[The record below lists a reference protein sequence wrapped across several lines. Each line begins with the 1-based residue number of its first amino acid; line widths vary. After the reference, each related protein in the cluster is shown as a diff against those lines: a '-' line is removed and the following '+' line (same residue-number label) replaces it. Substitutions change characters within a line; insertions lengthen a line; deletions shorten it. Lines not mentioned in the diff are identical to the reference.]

1 MVDIIGSIK
10 SAWDLAIHPS
20 KAKPM
25 GISDAV
31 KFYYSFAIIPG
42 IVAAIITGIIGGLT
56 AAVIMLAVI
65 FVLEVIELFIGAA
78 IYQLF
83 GKFILRKFKN
93 DYSVTFTATVIATIP
108 AILFYWIAPL
118 TGGLS
123 SIIFGI
129 WGVILLT
136 IALMKLQKV
145 SGVTAVLSWLLPT
158 IILGIIVFLIL
169 FAALGALGVFSSA
182 ALTTI

>member
-25 GISDAV
+25 DISDAV

-42 IVAAIITGIIGGLT
+42 IVAAIIAGIIGGLT

-65 FVLEVIELFIGAA
+65 FILELIFIFVDAA
-78 IYQLF
+78 LYQLF
-83 GKFILRKFKN
+83 GKFVLRKFKN

-108 AILFYWIAPL
+108 AILFYWIAPI

-129 WGVILLT
+129 WGLILLT

-145 SGVTAVLSWLLPT
+145 SGVTAVLSWLLPG
-158 IILGIIVFLIL
+158 IILSIIAFLII
-169 FAALGALGVFSSA
+169 FAALSSLGVFSPT